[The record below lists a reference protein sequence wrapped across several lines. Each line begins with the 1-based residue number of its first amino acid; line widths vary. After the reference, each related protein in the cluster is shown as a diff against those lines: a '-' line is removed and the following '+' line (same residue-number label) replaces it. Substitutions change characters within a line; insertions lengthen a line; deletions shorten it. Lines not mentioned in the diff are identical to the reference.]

1 MTRALVLYSGSLA
14 SEIALRLAE
23 EVRGLEL
30 KVIYFRSPFFHEC
43 EGLEQTFREL
53 GRHVSFRTKT
63 LKREYLR
70 IALGGDGLPFPCGAC
85 RRVLLSRA
93 ARTARRLRAEYI
105 VTGEVVGK
113 GGMDGGE
120 LARLDAELGLGGHVI
135 RPVSGRIL
143 PPTHAELRG
152 LWPRGALFDIT
163 ADEPGRMRTL
173 GEELGL
179 MGGVEAER
187 RCCLSDPMY
196 VGRLL
201 DVLREGLP
209 TVNTLRLLEFKYFFF
224 IAPDLKVVVAMDPEE
239 QATLQT
245 LFLPTDVRLYLPVPR
260 SPLVLAR
267 ADWSR
272 RAENEREKAVVTA
285 ASIALVMAGFPG
297 GETCDVCFR
306 FEWEEETRRLVVTSP
321 GEAELSSLVSNGLM
335 PSPVGVYLSD

>member
-1 MTRALVLYSGSLA
+1 MPRALVLYSGSLA
-14 SEIALRLAE
+14 SEIALKLAE

-30 KVIYFRSPFFHEC
+30 NVVYFRSPFFHEC

-53 GRHVSFRTKT
+53 ARHVSFRTKT
-63 LKREYLR
+63 LKREYLH

-93 ARTARRLRAEYI
+93 VRTARRLRAEYI
-105 VTGEVVGK
+105 ITGEVVGK

-120 LARLDAELGLGGHVI
+120 LARLDAELGLAGHVI
-135 RPVSGRIL
+135 RPVSGRLL
-143 PPTHAELRG
+143 PPTQAERQG
-152 LWPRGALFDIT
+152 VWPRGALFDIA
-163 ADEPGRMRTL
+163 ADEPRRMRAL

-179 MGGVEAER
+179 VGGVEAER
-187 RCCLSDPMY
+187 RCSLSDPVY

-209 TVNTLRLLEFKYFFF
+209 TVNTLCLLEFKHFFF
-224 IAPDLKVVVAMDPEE
+224 IPPDLKVVVATDPEE

-245 LFLPTDVRLYLPVPR
+245 LFLPTDVRLYLPIPR

-267 ADWSR
+267 ADWSKHT
-272 RAENEREKAVVTA
+272 EGEREQAVVIA
-285 ASIALVMAGFPG
+285 ARIALVMAGFAG
-297 GETCDVCFR
+297 GATCDVCFR
-306 FEWEEETRRLVVTSP
+306 FEWEEETRRLLVTSP
-321 GEAELSSLVSNGLM
+321 GEAKLSSLVSNGLM